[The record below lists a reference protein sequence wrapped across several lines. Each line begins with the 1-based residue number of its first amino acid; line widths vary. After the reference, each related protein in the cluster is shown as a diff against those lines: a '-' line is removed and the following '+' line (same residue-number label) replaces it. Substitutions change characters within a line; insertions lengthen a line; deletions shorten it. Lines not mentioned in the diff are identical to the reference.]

1 MDVLHL
7 YLLAGLIAHKVFWEV
22 MKRRQGSPRPEE
34 GSGAPSIRLRAVKA
48 AKMAVL
54 AGIVVQTMIPEVL
67 PLTRDPWILRIA
79 GVAIFTA
86 GLLVAILGRTQLGT
100 NWSDIETAQ
109 VQGDQGLV
117 EKGLYGYIRHPIYVG
132 DLALLLG
139 LELALNSW
147 LVLAIIG
154 LAPLVLRQAIRE
166 EKLLS
171 KKLPGYDQYCGR
183 TKRFIPYLV

>member
-22 MKRRQGSPRPEE
+22 MKRRQGPSRPE
-34 GSGAPSIRLRAVKA
+34 GSGAPSTRLRAVKA
-48 AKMAVL
+48 AKIAVL

-67 PLTRDPWILRIA
+67 PLASDPWILRIA
-79 GVAIFTA
+79 GVAIYTA

-109 VQGDQGLV
+109 VQTYQGLV

-154 LAPLVLRQAIRE
+154 FAPLVLRQAIRE
-166 EKLLS
+166 ERLLS